1 MKIKTLNDVLLHK
14 LGDLYSAETQL
25 VKALPHLAEATT
37 SVELKAAFT
46 EHLEQTNIHVKR
58 LQEIFSNLGQV
69 PAKVTCE
76 GMKGLIR
83 ECVETVRTTEDNSA
97 ARDAA
102 IIGAAQRI
110 EHYEIAGYGTAETHA
125 AVLGHN
131 RIRELLQET
140 LDEEK
145 KADRNLNDL
154 AKSSINNQAK
164 EEVRV

>member
-1 MKIKTLNDVLLHK
+1 MKIKTLNDVLLHE

-76 GMKGLIR
+76 GMKGL
-83 ECVETVRTTEDNSA
+83 
-97 ARDAA
+97 
-102 IIGAAQRI
+102 
-110 EHYEIAGYGTAETHA
+110 
-125 AVLGHN
+125 
-131 RIRELLQET
+131 
-140 LDEEK
+140 
-145 KADRNLNDL
+145 